1 MVEALIRDPAR
12 LAGGEGLLVFG
23 CHIGSVFHQGI
34 IAVLRFAHQTKP
46 ALDGSV
52 AARRRQGGR
61 DDGCSRPLW
70 LAPGRA
76 LLPRLEPPSRARLR
90 GLSADHAVT
99 RAPGSID
106 L

>member
-1 MVEALIRDPAR
+1 MVKALISDPA
-12 LAGGEGLLVFG
+12 LLEGGEELLVFG
-23 CHIGSVFHQGI
+23 CHSGSVFHQGI

-61 DDGCSRPLW
+61 DDGGRRSLR

-76 LLPRLEPPSRARLR
+76 LLPRLEPPSRAPLS
-90 GLSADHAVT
+90 GLYAHYLVI
-99 RAPGSID
+99 RPP
-106 L
+106 